1 MTKWW
6 CTLPKRRLRAIVMV
20 TTAIITILYIWKWL
34 ILKVLITR
42 KKFGNYVWHRMLT
55 RLIIVTISHIH
66 RYIESLCCTPETNI
80 MWYVNFLLL
89 KKNCQIT
96 TFSIYVYK
104 PIWGT
109 GCLHTMNNLRWP
121 AARRAKTQPW
131 YDSLQSADYI
141 TQITSVPQ
149 IPAELALSPLYRYGS
164 WGSAILCN
172 QSKNPIVC
180 RCIARFK
187 PITVLFQ
194 SLDFSH
200 KNQVV
205 ALLTYSPLVLLTPK
219 HQYP

>member
-6 CTLPKRRLRAIVMV
+6 CTLPKMRLRAIVMV

-131 YDSLQSADYI
+131 YDRVYKVLITLHKLHLSLKSLQSWHYLLFTDMEVEAQQYYV
-141 TQITSVPQ
+141 TSPK
-149 IPAELALSPLYRYGS
+149 
-164 WGSAILCN
+164 IL
-172 QSKNPIVC
+172 
-180 RCIARFK
+180 
-187 PITVLFQ
+187 
-194 SLDFSH
+194 
-200 KNQVV
+200 
-205 ALLTYSPLVLLTPK
+205 
-219 HQYP
+219 